1 MIRVWRYVHDDH
13 VNSNDKLR
21 ASTVT
26 TTTMMIIII
35 IAMTALMLMVL
46 TFIWL

>member
-13 VNSNDKLR
+13 VDNSDKLR

-26 TTTMMIIII
+26 TTMMIIIII
-35 IAMTALMLMVL
+35 IAMTALMLMML
-46 TFIWL
+46 TFSWQ

>member
-13 VNSNDKLR
+13 VDNSDKLR

-35 IAMTALMLMVL
+35 AMTALMLMML
-46 TFIWL
+46 TFSLQ

>member
-13 VNSNDKLR
+13 VDNSDKLR
-21 ASTVT
+21 ANTVT
-26 TTTMMIIII
+26 TTRMMIII

-46 TFIWL
+46 TFSWQ

>member
-13 VNSNDKLR
+13 VDNSDKLR
-21 ASTVT
+21 TSRVT
-26 TTTMMIIII
+26 TTTMMIII

-46 TFIWL
+46 TFSWQ